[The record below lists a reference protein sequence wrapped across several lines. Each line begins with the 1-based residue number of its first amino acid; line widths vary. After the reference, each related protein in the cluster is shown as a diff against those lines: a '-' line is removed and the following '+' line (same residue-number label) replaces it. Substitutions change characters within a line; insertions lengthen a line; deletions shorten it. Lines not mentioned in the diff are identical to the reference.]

1 MSRRVLLSLVILTA
15 LGWSG
20 CSRSVE
26 DLRASGK
33 EALDKK
39 EFAKAREYYLQALE
53 KDKSDK
59 ESLVGIAEAYRR
71 DSRLDSTIYYLKRA
85 DLMHPGDRALNEE
98 ILEVAVTLGDWQN
111 AINAIEAMVQTG
123 DSYDRWYEQLADLW
137 LKKGDVP
144 RAFYHARRAIM
155 NGTNNQAI
163 YLQAATWAAQYDS
176 LDAAIEILDSAV
188 ARFGPLDPFLVNK
201 ALLLSYGGRNRQA
214 ETIMR
219 SVVERENP
227 PNPGLQLNLA
237 NILAAQPEKTKKREA
252 LEIYQQI
259 RPALTGRYPV
269 DSLIQVVTDQL
280 K

>member
-1 MSRRVLLSLVILTA
+1 MRNRILLGLLILAALVL
-15 LGWSG
+15 SG

-53 KDKSDK
+53 KDNSDK
-59 ESLVGIAEAYRR
+59 ESLIGVAEAYRR

-85 DLMHPGDRALNEE
+85 DLMHPGDRALNEK
-98 ILEVAVTLGDWQN
+98 ILEVAVALGDWQN
-111 AINAIEAMVQTG
+111 GINAIEAMIEMG
-123 DSYDRWYEQLADLW
+123 DSDDKWHEQLADLW
-137 LKKGDVP
+137 LKNGDQP
-144 RAFYHARRAIM
+144 RAFFHARRAIQH
-155 NGTNNQAI
+155 GTSNQAI

-188 ARFGPLDPFLVNK
+188 VRFGPLNPFLVNK
-201 ALLLSYGGRNRQA
+201 ALLLSYAGRNRQA
-214 ETIMR
+214 EGIMR
-219 SVVERENP
+219 SVVEQENP
-227 PNPGLQLNLA
+227 PNASLQLNLA
-237 NILAAQPEKTKKREA
+237 NILAAQPEKAKKQEA
-252 LEIYQQI
+252 LKLYQQI
-259 RPALTGRYPV
+259 RPKLVGQYPV